1 MSRVFKFK
9 QYSFSTKV
17 ILSFLIFI
25 FFFILIRFS
34 LVIPKVEEEAYTNE
48 IEHITKNVLF
58 IKEQI
63 RMAVKSINM
72 QRELENKLSKK
83 TIESNI
89 LQIKLNNQHLTKF
102 ELFKVLGNSELAK
115 FCRYKIEEDIN
126 TAKKDDLFSKNDIN
140 ILNTWIDG
148 KKIES
153 DRPSKYTFY
162 NIEFSPTILLSFAC
176 DNRNFNPGHKDFEES
191 LRLHIAK
198 NLSLSKSTHNSKTL
212 VTGINKKYIN
222 DDSPLYEENQ
232 EFKKK
237 KYRISKL
244 SNTRK
249 LTTGNLSV
257 KEVLAAKDKEPI
269 EHILDNEKVITWVA
283 EISIAVKNDIYV
295 LIYTIKKE
303 DLLHKSRANLFVL
316 LPETLI
322 AISIAFVLI
331 LLIFKRL
338 FRNITTL
345 SETAIQ
351 VNQGKKH
358 IRSNVKGEDD
368 IGILGQAFDSMLDNF
383 EDSIK
388 TLDLKVK
395 DKTKE
400 ITKSLEEKDTLL
412 KEIHHRVKNNLSLTI
427 SLIELQEEEVNDEK
441 TKKVLTDIQER
452 IYTMELLH
460 RKLYESRNLNEISL
474 KEYIKDLVE
483 AISYSYDLE
492 KKVELSIDIE
502 DIELN
507 IERVMPYGLIINEL
521 VTNAY
526 KYAFINHNKPK
537 LELQIYKKDKS
548 ITIIIKDNG
557 KGLKKDFSLN
567 NSTSLGL
574 KLINT
579 IVKYQL
585 FGTVDYIYEEGT
597 KFIIKSDISE

>member
-1 MSRVFKFK
+1 MSKVFKFK

-34 LVIPKVEEEAYTNE
+34 LVIPKVEEEAYENE
-48 IEHITKNVLF
+48 IHNITKNVLF

-72 QRELENKLSKK
+72 QRELEIKLSKK

-89 LQIKLNNQHLTKF
+89 LQLKIDNKNSTKEKLLNTINNSK
-102 ELFKVLGNSELAK
+102 LAK
-115 FCRYKIEEDIN
+115 FCTYTI
-126 TAKKDDLFSKNDIN
+126 KKSNEFKNDVKKLDTWYNNKIN
-140 ILNTWIDG
+140 SE
-148 KKIES
+148 KQ
-153 DRPSKYTFY
+153 SKYIYY
-162 NIEFSPTILLSFAC
+162 NTKFSTDMILSINC
-176 DNRNFNPGHKDFEES
+176 ENRNFNPGHKDFEES

-212 VTGINKKYIN
+212 VTGIDKKYIN
-222 DDSPLYEENQ
+222 DDSQLYEENQ

-257 KEVLAAKDKEPI
+257 KEVLEAKDKDPI

-345 SETAIQ
+345 SQTAIQ

-383 EDSIK
+383 ENSIK

-483 AISYSYDLE
+483 AIAYSYDLE
-492 KKVELSIDIE
+492 KKVALSIDID

-507 IERVMPYGLIINEL
+507 IERAMPYGLIINEL

-537 LELQIYKKDKS
+537 LEVQIYKKEKS
-548 ITIIIKDNG
+548 ISIIIKDNG

-567 NSTSLGL
+567 TSTSLGL

-585 FGTVDYIYEEGT
+585 FGTINYIYEEGT
-597 KFIIKSDISE
+597 KFIIKSNRSK